1 MGALRGV
8 VLAVGLTLGW
18 AWATEPDQRLGAPP
32 HVDDSPTAF
41 SCTLETL
48 LSGTVCVFEGNPAPA
63 LPAEPAW
70 TMPDAGRQLCAA
82 GARAPGFARADA
94 ALLAWCQAETVKAI
108 RRCTDSP
115 ARLLDGSGRFL
126 PSARSCYAAIGEVL
140 AKARTLAATSGPCCR
155 CLEENRCGDALACL
169 KAGLGRTLAAGGRA
183 CASKAC
189 AASCGPYLPDEP
201 PADASDREPTAP
213 ASRSSPPALAPSRST
228 DHDI

>member
-1 MGALRGV
+1 MGALRGT
-8 VLAVGLTLGW
+8 VLAAGLTLGC
-18 AWATEPDQRLGAPP
+18 AWAAEPDQRLDAPR

-48 LSGTVCVFEGNPAPA
+48 LSGAGCVFEGDPAPA
-63 LPAEPAW
+63 LGADPGWAMA
-70 TMPDAGRQLCAA
+70 DAGRQLCAA
-82 GARAPGFARADA
+82 GARAPGVARADA
-94 ALLAWCQAETVKAI
+94 ALQAWCEAETVKVI

-115 ARLLDGSGRFL
+115 ARLLDASGRFL

-183 CASKAC
+183 CASRAC

-201 PADASDREPTAP
+201 PADASDQEPTAP
-213 ASRSSPPALAPSRST
+213 ASRSSPPALDPSSST
-228 DHDI
+228 THDI